1 MFFTPYGS
9 SLPCFLPHRMLHSM
23 PSHCCITWIMHPYSK
38 SPLPRVNLT
47 RPECRDDRRSRIR
60 AGGKSHC
67 NIVQRS
73 LLHCHLTHCP
83 VITPHAYVLFCFSS
97 FPVPSPT
104 FHILHTR
111 LSVTGVYRNHVQCS
125 YMQFFFFPSNER
137 EILTAPMYI
146 HTVDM

>member
-1 MFFTPYGS
+1 MSCGEDFENGKPSHPGRLHDPLCCGKFICRHIHGACERVKSIKQQLRVMPKVAIPACLQPFLVLSNLMFFTPYGS

-47 RPECRDDRRSRIR
+47 RPECRDDCRSCIR

-73 LLHCHLTHCP
+73 LL
-83 VITPHAYVLFCFSS
+83 
-97 FPVPSPT
+97 
-104 FHILHTR
+104 
-111 LSVTGVYRNHVQCS
+111 
-125 YMQFFFFPSNER
+125 
-137 EILTAPMYI
+137 
-146 HTVDM
+146 